1 MPDPQ
6 TVIVTGASSGLGA
19 AIATRLARS
28 GARVVLT
35 GRQRETGQRVVDAI
49 RRDGGVAEFFVHDVA
64 DEALW
69 CDLLATVVRRLGR
82 IDAVVNNAGVAYTG
96 AIEAFDPEVMRGTLR
111 TNLIGTVLGT
121 KLSAGVM
128 APGGCIVNIASVA
141 GRKGY
146 PFSSAYCL
154 SKGALC
160 AFTHAA
166 AAELRSRGVRVHLVI
181 PGFYDTPLGRR
192 EAMPT
197 PEIEQMVLAGVPM
210 RRVGQ
215 PDELAATVAW
225 LLSDAAANLSG
236 LEIAADGGV
245 LA

>member
-121 KLSAGVM
+121 ILSAGVM
-128 APGGCIVNIASVA
+128 AAGGCIVNIASVA

-166 AAELRSRGVRVHLVI
+166 AAELRSRGIRVHLVI

-192 EAMPT
+192 EASPT